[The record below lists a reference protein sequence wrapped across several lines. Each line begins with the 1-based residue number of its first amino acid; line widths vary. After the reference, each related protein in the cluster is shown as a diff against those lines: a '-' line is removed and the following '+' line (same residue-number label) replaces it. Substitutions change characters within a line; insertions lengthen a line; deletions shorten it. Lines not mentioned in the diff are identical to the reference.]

1 MKISV
6 VVPFYNVENYLSRC
20 VLSIIGQSYKDLEI
34 ILVND
39 GSSDRSLDIAKSYA
53 AQDSRIVV
61 LSQKN
66 MGQACA
72 RNAGLRMATGE
83 FVSFVDSD
91 DWLEPN
97 MLEQLINIIER
108 DRSDV
113 VQCRFQFDNE
123 TTGKQTLYR
132 NFDKSVL
139 CDKAKI
145 ISDALLTRNILV
157 APWAKLFSRSFLAD
171 NGLFCE
177 EGIVNEDTLFTIKFS
192 CLAQKV
198 SFSNDILYHAIEREG
213 STSRSSYQRLCS
225 HMVIALNKAREF
237 YIEKGLFPKY
247 EPIFKARY
255 LKSIQYN
262 LLQSAQRLVYV
273 QYKDIWCWNMSN
285 SDYKKFN
292 RHAFRKYLP
301 FKNRLMLSV
310 FKNCLIFYC
319 VVKVANFFNVR
330 MH

>member
-6 VVPFYNVENYLSRC
+6 IVPFYNVENYLARC
-20 VLSIIGQSYKDLEI
+20 ILSIINQSYRNLEI

-39 GSSDRSLDIAKSYA
+39 GSSDRSFDIAKSYA
-53 AQDSRIVV
+53 AKDSRIIVV
-61 LSQKN
+61 SQQN

-91 DWLEPN
+91 DWLETS

-108 DRSDV
+108 DKSDV

-123 TTGKQTLYR
+123 NTGKQTVYR
-132 NFDKSVL
+132 CFDESEV
-139 CDKAKI
+139 CSRAKI
-145 ISDALLTRNILV
+145 ILDALLVKNILV
-157 APWAKLFSRSFLAD
+157 TPCAKLFNRSFLTD
-171 NGLFCE
+171 NSLFFE
-177 EGIVNEDTLFTIKFS
+177 EGIVNEDTLFTLKFS

-198 SFSNDILYHAIEREG
+198 SFTNDILYHAIERDG

-225 HMVIALNKAREF
+225 HMVIALNKAKEF
-237 YIEKGLFPKY
+237 FMEKGLFPEY
-247 EPIFKARY
+247 ESIFKARY

-262 LLQSAQRLVYV
+262 LLQAAQRLSYV
-273 QYKDIWCWNMSN
+273 QYKDIWCWNMLN

-292 RHAFRKYLP
+292 CRIFRKYLP
-301 FKNRLMLSV
+301 LKNRLMLSV
-310 FKNCLIFYC
+310 FNNCLMFYC
-319 VVKVANFFNVR
+319 VVKVANLFNVR